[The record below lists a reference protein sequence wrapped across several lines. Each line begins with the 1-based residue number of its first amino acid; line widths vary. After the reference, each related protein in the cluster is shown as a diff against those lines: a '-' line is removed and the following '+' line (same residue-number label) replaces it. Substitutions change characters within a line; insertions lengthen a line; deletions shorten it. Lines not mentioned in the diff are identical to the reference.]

1 MGGLIK
7 VVARLED
14 NSIISKT
21 CIASTELN
29 LRLTEDSFLE
39 VIPSLI
45 DNFNNDGECLRK
57 VSDLSQKETISPTG
71 YGIIFYDYK
80 NKKAFSFH
88 DYCGTLDLSILNMFN
103 DLSFNDW
110 VLGKKN
116 QLNINLEKETV
127 RNIKLFEELKEK
139 DCLFKFRNNEKLDLK
154 NMDNLSAFRHFLDE
168 EEFMGKKILTLNS
181 EFYRLKVKYPGWD
194 FYSGSDDKQKMEIL
208 KEYLI
213 KENLMDDKSL
223 EEWNEYFN

>member
-21 CIASTELN
+21 CTASTELN

-39 VIPSLI
+39 VIYDLI
-45 DNFNNDGECLRK
+45 DDYNFNGERK
-57 VSDLSQKETISPTG
+57 VSDLYQKETISPTG

-116 QLNINLEKETV
+116 ELNINVEKETL

-139 DCLFKFRNNEKLDLK
+139 GCLFKFRNNEKLNLK

-168 EEFMGKKILTLNS
+168 EEFMGKKIFTLSS

-194 FYSGSDDKQKMEIL
+194 FYFGSDDKQKMEIL

-213 KENLMDDKSL
+213 KEDLMDDKSL
-223 EEWNEYFN
+223 EEWNKY

>member
-21 CIASTELN
+21 CTASTELN

-39 VIPSLI
+39 VIYDLI
-45 DNFNNDGECLRK
+45 DDYNFNGERK
-57 VSDLSQKETISPTG
+57 VSDLYQKETISPTG

-88 DYCGTLDLSILNMFN
+88 NYCGTLDLSILNMFN

-110 VLGKKN
+110 VLGKKVE
-116 QLNINLEKETV
+116 LNINVDKETL

-139 DCLFKFRNNEKLDLK
+139 GCLFKFRNNEKLDLK
-154 NMDNLSAFRHFLDE
+154 DIDNLSAFRYFLDE
-168 EEFMGKKILTLNS
+168 EEFMDKKILTLNS

-213 KENLMDDKSL
+213 AENLMDDKSL
-223 EEWNEYFN
+223 EEWNEYFK